1 MKVKNRLQE
10 ARKQISL
17 AKEEVDQSD
26 VSQALEQSLE
36 ALQNA
41 VEALGDD

>member
-10 ARKQISL
+10 ALKQVQL
-17 AKEEVDQSD
+17 AKEEVDRSD
-26 VSQALEQSLE
+26 VSQELDQSLE

-41 VEALGDD
+41 LESFEDD